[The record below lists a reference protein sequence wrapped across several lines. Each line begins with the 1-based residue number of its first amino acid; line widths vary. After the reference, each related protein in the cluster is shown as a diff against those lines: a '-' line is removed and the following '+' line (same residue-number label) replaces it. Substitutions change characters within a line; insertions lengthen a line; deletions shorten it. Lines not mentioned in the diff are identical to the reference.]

1 MTATILLLLVKKVII
16 LKDSPQNERGSLK
29 LVVIEIEIS
38 LVASLHA
45 KLVDFRLASNKY
57 TLLNI

>member
-16 LKDSPQNERGSLK
+16 LKDSPQNERKSLK
-29 LVVIEIEIS
+29 LGVIEIEIS
-38 LVASLHA
+38 LVARLHA